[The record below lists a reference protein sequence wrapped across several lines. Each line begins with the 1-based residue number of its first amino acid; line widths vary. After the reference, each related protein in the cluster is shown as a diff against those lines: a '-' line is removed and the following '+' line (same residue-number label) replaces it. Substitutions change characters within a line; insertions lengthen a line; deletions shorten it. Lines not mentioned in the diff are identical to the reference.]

1 MTHATPRPWSK
12 MDNAGV
18 CNLTDHSRIYISD
31 NIGVAVYSLGAEPV
45 KVSEH
50 AALIVQCVNTF
61 DEAKAA
67 LTHVLCDMEFHGL
80 TGELGYRM
88 SKAVLAKLEGG
99 AR

>member
-1 MTHATPRPWSK
+1 MTHATPRPWKVENRSVTELRGTQHE
-12 MDNAGV
+12 NYGIT
-18 CNLTDHSRIYISD
+18 TDGGERI
-31 NIGVAVYSLGAEPV
+31 ALLGRNQKAN
-45 KVSEH
+45 
-50 AALIVQCVNTF
+50 AALIIHAVNTL

-80 TGELGYRM
+80 TSELGYRM

>member
-50 AALIVQCVNTF
+50 AALIVQCVNLMP
-61 DEAKAA
+61 EAKAA
-67 LTHVLCDMEFHGL
+67 LQAVLNCETYYLDKV
-80 TGELGYRM
+80 R
-88 SKAVLAKLEGG
+88 AVLAKLEGG
-99 AR
+99 K